1 MASIKLLDLGLM
13 PYGEVLEQQEAL
25 FNSNLDQKL
34 KEAAT
39 SNTLILCQ
47 HPPVYTLG
55 KSGKSQN
62 ILVDRDNLNAELYQ
76 VTRGGDVTFHGP
88 GQLVAYPIFDL
99 DTLGISV
106 SQYVY
111 NLEEVII
118 RTIAQYGITGER
130 IEGAAG
136 VWIGAG
142 SPKAR
147 KISAVGAKVSRHITM
162 HGLAVNVNTE
172 LHWFSKI
179 VSCGLANMGVT
190 SLQAELG
197 KPVDMDDFKARLLT
211 VWGQVFNSGSVVL

>member
-1 MASIKLLDLGLM
+1 MQILNIVDLGEK
-13 PYGEVLEQQEAL
+13 PYGEVLAYQEQL
-25 FNSNLDQKL
+25 FNANLDAKV
-34 KEAAT
+34 KERAT
-39 SNTLILCQ
+39 SNTLILCE

-62 ILVDRDNLNAELYQ
+62 ILVDRDNLNAELFH

-88 GQLVAYPIFDL
+88 GQLVVYPVLDL
-99 DTLGISV
+99 DAIGISV

-118 RTIAQYGITGER
+118 QTIADYGLQGER

-136 VWIGAG
+136 VWLGAG
-142 SPKAR
+142 TTRAR
-147 KISAVGAKVSRHITM
+147 KICAVGAKVSRHITM

-172 LHWFSKI
+172 LHWFNKI

-190 SLQAELG
+190 SLQQELQKPIDMAE
-197 KPVDMDDFKARLLT
+197 FKQAFLMK
-211 VWGQVFNSGSVVL
+211 WEAVFAS